1 MVAERNFGALQ
12 FIGHAVQNA
21 SAQAGAQGAKRFA
34 FWDFVHHDRIG
45 ILLFDMKLHAFLLQ
59 VGWQDVFRKT
69 GLLLIEIDRKQLKIN
84 RRARLQFEQ
93 NIQHRVAV
101 FSAREANHHA
111 VALFNHV
118 VVNNRLAGLAAQ
130 ALVEL
135 VVFQSGARDFFTA
148 HRSHIGHLRSCNF
161 SGSNHVYI
169 VSFSAYSFLF
179 SIFTGLLSKLR
190 LILSS
195 ACKDDRTACCCTRP
209 LWLAIS
215 TDCIRAN
222 WRQPVATPPDGRCLP
237 SRANFWLGHRSK

>member
-1 MVAERNFGALQ
+1 MVAQGNLGAFQL
-12 FIGHAVQNA
+12 IGHAVQNA
-21 SAQAGAQGAKRFA
+21 SAQAGAQGAKRFSLRN
-34 FWDFVHHDRIG
+34 FVHHDRIG

-135 VVFQSGARDFFTA
+135 VVFQGGARDFFTTA
-148 HRSHIGHLRSCNF
+148 QWQRNQIWGGNI
-161 SGSNHVYI
+161 SNVTHDAI
-169 VSFSAYSFLF
+169 VSL
-179 SIFTGLLSKLR
+179 
-190 LILSS
+190 
-195 ACKDDRTACCCTRP
+195 
-209 LWLAIS
+209 
-215 TDCIRAN
+215 
-222 WRQPVATPPDGRCLP
+222 
-237 SRANFWLGHRSK
+237 